1 MHELLFHR
9 QQALEDADLRGYAAE
24 LGLDVERFDADRAS
38 AGVLARIRRDVES
51 GLATGEVLRHPDLV
65 HRRRRASGPVRRR
78 LAAAGG
84 HRPMTATCT
93 HLDQIELLELPEPIE
108 GCAECLA
115 SGGSWVHLRMCQSC
129 GQIGCCDSSPNRHAS
144 RHARAT
150 GHAIARSAEPGED
163 WSWCYVDEVA
173 FVVEAR

>member
-1 MHELLFHR
+1 
-9 QQALEDADLRGYAAE
+9 
-24 LGLDVERFDADRAS
+24 
-38 AGVLARIRRDVES
+38 
-51 GLATGEVLRHPDLV
+51 
-65 HRRRRASGPVRRR
+65 
-78 LAAAGG
+78 
-84 HRPMTATCT
+84 MTACT
-93 HLDQIELLELPEPIE
+93 HLDQIELPDLPEPIE

-144 RHARAT
+144 RHASAA
-150 GHAIARSAEPGED
+150 GHPIARSAERGED